1 MPGML
6 RLLVSLLSLTRAVRG
21 SGGAGAIVGGEEAAP
36 GEFPHQVA
44 LLRGGVGGSLMC
56 GGSLIAADKVLTAGH
71 CCDG

>member
-1 MPGML
+1 MQGL
-6 RLLVSLLSLTRAVRG
+6 LVRLLVPLLTLTRVVRG
-21 SGGAGAIVGGEEAAP
+21 SEGGGAIVGGEEAAP

-44 LLRGGVGGSLMC
+44 VLLGHYGSLLC